1 LESTK
6 ATKGKAIPRG
16 LYFTVFNIKGEK
28 GNLNMK
34 KIAGSLLSI
43 IVFLAVLAGCSQ
55 SSPKTSTTSSES
67 DSNSHA
73 FIFKNTGNPYGEK
86 MMEGFEKAVKEKGGK
101 VILRSPDQPTAEGQ
115 IQIIEQLI
123 TQKVSTITVTGNDV
137 DALQPVLAKAMKQGI
152 KVLSVDSAVNAKS
165 RMVHVNQ
172 ANPERI
178 GQVQIEAVSEMID
191 GKGEIAILSATSQAT
206 NQNAWIEFMK
216 KELEKPEFKDIKLV
230 KVAYGDDLRDKS
242 VSETEALLK
251 SYPNLKAIIAPTTVG
266 IAAAGKVLTDKGLA
280 GKVKLTGLGLPSE
293 MASYIENDVSPWM
306 YLWNPIDVGYA
317 AGYTA
322 IALDEENIKGEVGEK
337 FEAGDIGELEIVED
351 GDGTQVMLGDPFK
364 FDKENIGEWKDVY

>member
-1 LESTK
+1 
-6 ATKGKAIPRG
+6 
-16 LYFTVFNIKGEK
+16 
-28 GNLNMK
+28 MK

-43 IVFLAVLAGCSQ
+43 ILFIAILAGCSQ
-55 SSPKTSTTSSES
+55 SSPETSTTTSSEKG
-67 DSNSHA
+67 SNTHA

-123 TQKVSTITVTGNDV
+123 TQKVSTITVAGNDV
-137 DALQPVLAKAMKQGI
+137 DALQPVLSKAMKQGI

-206 NQNAWIEFMK
+206 NQNTWIDFMK
-216 KELEKPEFKDIKLV
+216 KELEKPEYKNIKLV

-251 SYPNLKAIIAPTTVG
+251 SYPDLKAIIAPTTVG

-293 MASYIENDVSPWM
+293 MASYIENGVSPWM
-306 YLWNPIDVGYA
+306 YLWNPIDVGYV
-317 AGYTA
+317 AGFTA
-322 IALDEENIKGEVGEK
+322 IALDEEKVKGEVGEK
-337 FEAGDIGELEIVED
+337 FESGDLGELEIVED